1 MRIAYFDCFAGLS
14 GEMMLGALLAA
25 GLPVDDL
32 RAVLARLPLSGYT
45 LDAQTVVRKELSG
58 THVTIA
64 GPQTRYANGHSHNGN
79 GLVVTP
85 NGQNGRAEAEGNAPP
100 SAVCILEKSD
110 LPEVVKGTA
119 LAIFRR
125 LAQAEAAV
133 FPRWTDMRSHSQQ
146 AEAILTVV
154 GVVAGLS
161 LLNIDRVECSPLDV

>member
-1 MRIAYFDCFAGLS
+1 
-14 GEMMLGALLAA
+14 
-25 GLPVDDL
+25 
-32 RAVLARLPLSGYT
+32 
-45 LDAQTVVRKELSG
+45 
-58 THVTIA
+58 H
-64 GPQTRYANGHSHNGN
+64 
-79 GLVVTP
+79 
-85 NGQNGRAEAEGNAPP
+85 AEAEGNAPS

-133 FPRWTDMRSHSQQ
+133 FPRWTDMSSHSQQ

-161 LLNIDRVECSPLDV
+161 LLNIDRVECSPLDVGSGVSRTAQGVQPLLSPITLEILRAAGVPVYGS